1 MKYTPHP
8 MEEHT
13 QKKFGQTLKK
23 FKALFSIITNE
34 NKRKEY
40 LPMDTK
46 EKLSEAKR
54 RGISIKMV
62 ALNTDIKPSTL
73 YAFNCG
79 KINLVK
85 EKEDKVIAFL
95 DKVLNL

>member
-1 MKYTPHP
+1 

-40 LPMDTK
+40 YPMDTR

-54 RGISIKMV
+54 KGISIKMV

-85 EKEDKVIAFL
+85 EKEEKVVEFL
-95 DKVLNL
+95 DKMLNL